1 MTLDVLNA
9 SLAYQNSK
17 NNSFIEACMTHNLV
31 LEAWTLASC
40 SLTSSQLLVPHNP
53 HLSHFTWRNIAF
65 FSGYSHI
72 STNYMVP
79 LSFVKASICW
89 IIIRLQQ
96 ENNAFLYC
104 NPINHLLIFSNI
116 AVEWVTVIFLYDRFP
131 LFCRMWRLLVC
142 WILCQES
149 LGMNQLA

>member
-1 MTLDVLNA
+1 MHDTQPRPWGLDTCKLQPNP
-9 SLAYQNSK
+9 
-17 NNSFIEACMTHNLV
+17 ITIHNLSHTNLTCHTS
-31 LEAWTLASC
+31 LEETLPF
-40 SLTSSQLLVPHNP
+40 LEG
-53 HLSHFTWRNIAF
+53 IAI
-65 FSGYSHI
+65 HK
-72 STNYMVP
+72 STNFMVP
-79 LSFVKASICW
+79 LSFVKASISW